1 MFETEEK
8 LKLVYQD
15 KGKFYP
21 FIQMLEILKID
32 DESDKNFYKENITEI
47 KEND

>member
-21 FIQMLEILKID
+21 FLKMLEKLANEEKIP
-32 DESDKNFYKENITEI
+32 EKLSKENITDI
-47 KEND
+47 QRND